1 MFLAERF
8 TTVQVADAHFAAQLV
23 ERLMWAG
30 EDAEHEAAKRM
41 GR

>member
-8 TTVQVADAHFAAQLV
+8 TTVQLADAHLAAQLV
-23 ERLMWAG
+23 ERLERAG
-30 EDAEHEAAKRM
+30 EDAEHEAARPT